1 VALQSRDHKGA
12 VDLESGVHL
21 ERAIDS
27 TAPAANRRRYVKSAM
42 LNSNMNPYAS
52 YLGTRDPFQVLAS
65 TPAELS
71 SLFTAL
77 GPEGAT
83 LSLAP
88 GKWSVREILA
98 HLADNE
104 MAFGFRLRQALAD
117 PHHVIQPYDQE
128 SWAAR
133 YSAYDAPSALATLT
147 VTRNWN
153 MKLLGTVTPADLA
166 KPLTHPE
173 RGAMTLKVL
182 IETIAGHDL
191 NHLGQ
196 IRTIA
201 ERARAA

>member
-1 VALQSRDHKGA
+1 
-12 VDLESGVHL
+12 
-21 ERAIDS
+21 
-27 TAPAANRRRYVKSAM
+27 
-42 LNSNMNPYAS
+42 MNPYAS
-52 YLGTRDPFQVLAS
+52 YLGTRDPFQVLAT
-65 TPAELS
+65 TPGELK
-71 SLFTAL
+71 SLVAAL
-77 GPEGAT
+77 GPEGAK

-104 MAFGFRLRQALAD
+104 LAFGFRLRQALGD

-128 SWAAR
+128 RWAAR
-133 YSAYDAPSALATLT
+133 YAAYDAPSALATFT
-147 VTRNWN
+147 MTRDWN
-153 MKLLGTVTPADLA
+153 VKLLATVTPAELG

-173 RGAMTLKVL
+173 RGAMTVQVL

-201 ERARAA
+201 ERARPA